1 MPGLWNGDRMR
12 LRSGRVSVFR
22 VACRLWVSRVVV
34 VTTYGLAISASAAP
48 PSPPTPQQLQ
58 FFETSVR
65 PILVEHCQ
73 ECHGAEGEMRA
84 GLRVDSLAAL
94 LRGGRSG
101 PAIAPGQP
109 RRSLLILAVEHDP
122 SVKAMPPK
130 AKLAARQIESLV
142 QWVQI
147 GAPWPQTAA
156 EMRVPARK
164 QDASSLTEAD
174 RDFWAWQVPRAMPQ
188 PVVRLA
194 RWSRGPLDTFVL
206 AGLESQHME
215 PAPITNRRKLIRRA
229 TFDLH
234 GLPPRPEAIHQF
246 LQDVSPDAWS
256 RLVDRLL
263 ASPRY
268 GERWGRRWLDVA
280 RYADSNGMDDNM
292 AYADAWRYRDY
303 VIDAL
308 NADRSYDRF
317 IFEQLAGDLLPRP
330 DKKAGREVDPFGPV
344 IATGFLMIGP
354 KMLAEDDPVKQQMD
368 IVDDQIDTVGRVF
381 MGLTLGCAR
390 CHDHKFD
397 PISIDDYYA
406 LAGIFKSSRVMLS
419 YRVDSKWN
427 SRALGPLDLERRLE
441 HLEQELN
448 RLDET
453 LVLGNFIGRE
463 DEKKRVAA
471 ELDQVREAYSQV
483 PKAMASQ
490 EGEVE
495 DLQVF
500 LRGNHLIRGQLA
512 ARRFPRFLSAEQD
525 ISLPRNESGRRQ
537 LAEWLTQDQH
547 PLTARVMV
555 NRIWQGH
562 FVHGLVRSVD
572 NFGRLGQ
579 RPSNQSLLDWLA
591 IQFVE
596 SGWSI
601 KQMHLRCM
609 TSEAY
614 RMDTRARGNHLEIDP
629 ENQYLSRMNRRRM
642 EAEVLRDSLLEVADR
657 LDGQMGGAVLAGKT
671 FRILSAETLKDPAL
685 YASTRRSVY
694 LPVLRSGL
702 YEMFRAFDFPDPAV
716 VSGNRSETTVAPQAL
731 FMMNSQ
737 LMDEASA
744 ALEELSRSR
753 GSDSKERIEWL
764 FESVL
769 GRLPLAAELEEWQ
782 RFLSIYQGALTGDA
796 GAAERKTWRA
806 VCRVL
811 LASNEFLYID

>member
-1 MPGLWNGDRMR
+1 M
-12 LRSGRVSVFR
+12 SAFR
-22 VACRLWVSRVVV
+22 VTCRWLSRAVS
-34 VTTYGLAISASAAP
+34 VTTYGLAISASAAAP
-48 PSPPTPQQLQ
+48 PAPTAQQLR

-73 ECHGAEGEMRA
+73 DCHSPEGEMPA

-142 QWVQI
+142 QWVQM
-147 GAPWPQTAA
+147 GAPWPQTA
-156 EMRVPARK
+156 EEIRVPSRK
-164 QDASSLTEAD
+164 QDVAALTEAD

-188 PVVRLA
+188 PVVRLP
-194 RWSRGPLDTFVL
+194 RWARGPLDTFVL
-206 AGLESQHME
+206 AGLESHAMQ
-215 PAPITNRRKLIRRA
+215 PAPAANRRKLIRRA

-234 GLPPRPEAIHQF
+234 GLPPRSAAIHQF

-330 DKKAGREVDPFGPV
+330 DKKAGREIDPFGPV

-471 ELDQVREAYSQV
+471 ELDQVREAYAQV

-512 ARRFPRFLSAEQD
+512 ARRFPRFLSADQD

-537 LAEWLTQDQH
+537 FAAWLTQDQH

-614 RMDTRARGNHLEIDP
+614 RMGTSARGNHVEIDP

-657 LDGQMGGAVLAGKT
+657 LDGRMGGAVLEGKT
-671 FRILSAETLKDPAL
+671 FRILSAKTLKDPAL

-716 VSGNRSETTVAPQAL
+716 VAGNRSETTVAPQAL

-744 ALEELSRSR
+744 ALEALSRSR
-753 GSDSKERIEWL
+753 GSDSTERIEWL
-764 FESVL
+764 FENVL
-769 GRLPLAAELEEWQ
+769 GRLPRASELEEWH
-782 RFLSIYQGALTGDA
+782 RFLSVYRAALA
-796 GAAERKTWRA
+796 GEAGVAERKTWRA